1 MTIDDKIRHEKSQYN
16 INRATAKIS
25 TLSSSKIDMSNRQMK
40 KYSPHNRNVI
50 EHAEFLIH
58 RLERH

>member
-25 TLSSSKIDMSNRQMK
+25 TLSSSKIDMSSRQTK